1 MRSLRRVAIAIL
13 LLVSAAVACSSPGS
27 ASGQAEK
34 PEQAAFTASPETLN
48 PSAYDAY
55 LSAASSASA
64 AAEQTPDPTLS
75 PTAEPTPSPTQ
86 EPTPCPTEELILSSS
101 EEPTPVPTEEPTPS
115 SMAEPSPAE
124 TVSSVPSASPKVPMV
139 ALTFDDGPTKGYTG
153 AILDLL
159 EKYDARATFF
169 VLGTSIDKTTG
180 PLLQRMV
187 DLNCEIGIHGL
198 DHSLMT
204 RHSFEYQRKR
214 LAKMKSIISDWV
226 EGGYEVRVMRPP
238 GGHQNAAVR
247 RCAAEADLAI
257 ILWSV
262 DTMDWK
268 VADSGKIMKTC
279 QSKIRNGSIVLM
291 HDKLKATR
299 SALSKLIPYLQ
310 EKGFQLVTVSEL
322 LESSGSPL
330 ESGVVYRSKGS
341 SSK

>member
-1 MRSLRRVAIAIL
+1 
-13 LLVSAAVACSSPGS
+13 
-27 ASGQAEK
+27 
-34 PEQAAFTASPETLN
+34 
-48 PSAYDAY
+48 
-55 LSAASSASA
+55 
-64 AAEQTPDPTLS
+64 
-75 PTAEPTPSPTQ
+75 
-86 EPTPCPTEELILSSS
+86 
-101 EEPTPVPTEEPTPS
+101 
-115 SMAEPSPAE
+115 
-124 TVSSVPSASPKVPMV
+124 
-139 ALTFDDGPTKGYTG
+139 
-153 AILDLL
+153 
-159 EKYDARATFF
+159 
-169 VLGTSIDKTTG
+169 
-180 PLLQRMV
+180 
-187 DLNCEIGIHGL
+187 
-198 DHSLMT
+198 
-204 RHSFEYQRKR
+204 
-214 LAKMKSIISDWV
+214 MKSIISDWV

-330 ESGVVYRSKGS
+330 ES
-341 SSK
+341 SSKAPASMRKQTRFVLPASFSCRSMFSFPANRRI